1 VALSTTGKCFS
12 TFHVFATFS
21 TYIPSVEI
29 HGARGIY
36 TMSKTPSQS
45 DFQRINLADLS
56 CINDDKDV
64 VERGMGVLRKTFL
77 VVKDWLVVNELN
89 DPMIMKYRDAATR

>member
-1 VALSTTGKCFS
+1 
-12 TFHVFATFS
+12 
-21 TYIPSVEI
+21 
-29 HGARGIY
+29 
-36 TMSKTPSQS
+36 MSKTPSQS